1 MEVFNDVQKQSFHIF
16 YQIGV
21 LKKFLKLTGK
31 HLWCHLFDNVVTLQ
45 AATLLNKRLRHK
57 CFFRLKFWIIWKNTS
72 YQKVSGWL
80 ALNLVHVMKSPN
92 FMNTCPSVIY
102 KKKKNCPW
110 NILTKL
116 ASEELCRSIFL
127 IKLHTYSLQRN

>member
-80 ALNLVHVMKSPN
+80 ALNLVHVMRSPN

-102 KKKKNCPW
+102 KKKKK
-110 NILTKL
+110 KL
-116 ASEELCRSIFL
+116 SLKYFDKTSKWGLVSEYLFN
-127 IKLHTYSLQRN
+127 KAAHLQSPT